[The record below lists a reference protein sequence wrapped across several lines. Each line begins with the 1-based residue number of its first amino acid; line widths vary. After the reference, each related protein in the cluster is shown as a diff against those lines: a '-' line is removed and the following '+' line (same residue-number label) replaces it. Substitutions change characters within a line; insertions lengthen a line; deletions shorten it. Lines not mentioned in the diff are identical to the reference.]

1 MINILF
7 FGQLKE
13 RLNQDKIKIDLSE
26 LSDKQTNVANLRNY
40 LQKQNV
46 DWLEFLQFGQAL
58 VAVNQEIATEE
69 TEIADNDEVAFFPPV
84 TGG

>member
-13 RLNQDKIKIDLSE
+13 RLQCGQLQFE
-26 LSDKQTNVANLRNY
+26 LTQSITVAQLKQQLQRRGEQWQLYLAEENVLCALNHTMVANSASV
-40 LQKQNV
+40 KT
-46 DWLEFLQFGQAL
+46 G
-58 VAVNQEIATEE
+58 
-69 TEIADNDEVAFFPPV
+69 DEVAFFPPV